1 MARLRIAL
9 GIAALVLG
17 VLAILC
23 GLGAASAVAGID
35 MLVGRSGV
43 VTRDMGTV
51 AGAQGDVAVIV
62 DGVKADITAGDLPPL
77 LLSGLDLVGT
87 SPAALIAEHGTF
99 TLLATPP
106 GPGDAFLAL
115 GSPAEVDG
123 YLFGHP
129 YAVAELES
137 NGSWREISV
146 PGDGAPAPPTG
157 QTWVRAAQGRPAQLP
172 AGDLAGQTLVVMRPD
187 ASPPAAA
194 DLRLEY
200 RVPEAPSAIRSAAVT
215 AAASGVGGIL
225 LILLGAWCV
234 VGRRPR
240 GRHA

>member
-9 GIAALVLG
+9 GVAALVLG

-23 GLGAASAVAGID
+23 GLGSASAVAGID

-43 VTRDMGTV
+43 VMRDMGMV
-51 AGAQGDVAVIV
+51 SGGPGDVAVVV

-77 LLSGLDLVGT
+77 VTRGLDLAGT
-87 SPAALIAEHGTF
+87 SPGALIAENGTF

-106 GPGDAFLAL
+106 GPGEAFLAL
-115 GSPAEVDG
+115 GSPADVDD
-123 YLFGHP
+123 YLYGHP

-137 NGSWREISV
+137 GGSWREISV
-146 PGDGAPAPPTG
+146 PGEGSPPPPTEHD
-157 QTWVRAAQGRPAQLP
+157 WVRSASGRPAQLP
-172 AGDLAGQTLVVMRPD
+172 AGDLAGQTLVVMRSD
-187 ASPPAAA
+187 AAAPAAA

-200 RVPEAPSAIRSAAVT
+200 RVPEAPAAIRSAAVT
-215 AAASGVGGIL
+215 ATAAGVGGLL

-234 VGRRPR
+234 VGRKPR